1 VKIFRWDKSGL
12 KLSEIVLLMAAAGDE
27 LPDPLSKRVDVSAY
41 TKKLLERG
49 SLFVVLSDNGDPA
62 GIMGFYAN
70 DQETKSAFLSI
81 LSLLPEFHNMGTG
94 RKLMEI
100 LVSECKKAGMNEIF
114 LKVSRENSDAIA
126 YYEAMGFR
134 TTSSNS
140 VKLVMTMGLQ

>member
-1 VKIFRWDKSGL
+1 
-12 KLSEIVLLMAAAGDE
+12 M
-27 LPDPLSKRVDVSAY
+27 PNPLSKRVDVSAY

-49 SLFVVLSDNGDPA
+49 SLYVVLSDNGDPA

-81 LSLLPEFHNMGTG
+81 LSLLPEFHRMGTG